1 MEFKGCLSVP
11 RWVCK
16 PMVRRYDLS
25 MLCRVNDGDD
35 DRSGLDAGLNA
46 VSNVESDVG
55 HGLLS
60 FYVDVLGFCSK
71 A

>member
-1 MEFKGCLSVP
+1 
-11 RWVCK
+11 
-16 PMVRRYDLS
+16 MVRRYDLS
-25 MLCRVNDGDD
+25 MLCWVNDGDD
-35 DRSGLDAGLNA
+35 DRCGLDAGLNA

-55 HGLLS
+55 HGLLF